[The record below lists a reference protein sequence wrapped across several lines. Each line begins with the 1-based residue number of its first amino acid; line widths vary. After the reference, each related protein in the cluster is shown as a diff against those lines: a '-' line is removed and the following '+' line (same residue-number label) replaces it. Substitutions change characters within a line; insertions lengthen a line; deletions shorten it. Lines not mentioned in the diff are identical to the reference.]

1 MFYMVLQLFSD
12 TVPKT
17 AENFR
22 ALCACKIRPGPM
34 EGQGGRSPKAH
45 SLEGCDF
52 FKCDGSHG
60 ESIDGGKFPVMAR

>member
-22 ALCACKIRPGPM
+22 ALCAGKIRPGPM
-34 EGQGGRSPKAH
+34 EGRGGRSPKAH
-45 SLEGCDF
+45 SPEGP
-52 FKCDGSHG
+52 G
-60 ESIDGGKFPVMAR
+60 M